1 MTSTMQPR
9 TWEEMTEKEK
19 QLEVLGPYPWKA
31 PAGFEW
37 IPNDWKLAP
46 IQVAT
51 TDNSLPNTPFEELFL
66 KKIQAVGEKKKDK
79 QSKVDFRGK
88 VRMTKVLKGR
98 NN

>member
-1 MTSTMQPR
+1 MTSTIQPR

-19 QLEVLGPYPWKA
+19 QLEVLGPYPCKA

-37 IPNDWKLAP
+37 IPNGWKLAP

-51 TDNSLPNTPFEELFL
+51 TDNSLPNTSFEELFL
-66 KKIQAVGEKKKDK
+66 EKIQAVGEKKKDK
-79 QSKVDFRGK
+79 RSKVDFRGK